1 MNEYY
6 QITRGIM
13 EFSNA
18 NPTEPVLNIVLT
30 TTINQYNLS
39 LIFPGPL
46 DKMQTSYLVRPAADS
61 RQFNRPGTD
70 HAGSGLSLQP
80 WGEFPA
86 GARGRQPGKQR
97 RPKTGRS
104 LQLVH
109 RFHVGATQPWRP
121 HCHRK
126 AGYKQLLV
134 QLPHRRDFHVTRPR
148 TRRIRIEQVMV
159 NQRDARE
166 NGNGGFA
173 ADGKYHKKVLARIG
187 DRVGTIS

>member
-97 RPKTGRS
+97 RPKTGQVS
-104 LQLVH
+104 PACPSIPCWGDSTLAAALPSKSGLQT
-109 RFHVGATQPWRP
+109 ASCSASPPT
-121 HCHRK
+121 
-126 AGYKQLLV
+126 
-134 QLPHRRDFHVTRPR
+134 
-148 TRRIRIEQVMV
+148 
-159 NQRDARE
+159 
-166 NGNGGFA
+166 
-173 ADGKYHKKVLARIG
+173 
-187 DRVGTIS
+187 